1 MNGFNISNPER
12 VASPPLST
20 PPLRLSS
27 HLRVVSEK
35 MAGGSALVT
44 GLLVYVPLDSW
55 RCAFILSENEKT
67 LRSQELEF
75 EHRYSHP
82 PHPGT
87 ISPFQTS
94 TNPQGNSQRVL
105 KVELEVQPSP
115 PNDRT
120 RWQLSSSWR
129 KLCTALIVLGKR
141 KRREGYGLRPPKE
154 NLPV

>member
-1 MNGFNISNPER
+1 MNGFKISNPER

-35 MAGGSALVT
+35 NGGGVGGSALVT

-55 RCAFILSENEKT
+55 RCTFVLSENGKT

-87 ISPFQTS
+87 ISPFQNLRKPS
-94 TNPQGNSQRVL
+94 EELPEGSQG
-105 KVELEVQPSP
+105 
-115 PNDRT
+115 
-120 RWQLSSSWR
+120 
-129 KLCTALIVLGKR
+129 
-141 KRREGYGLRPPKE
+141 
-154 NLPV
+154 